1 MGEISEALKRAR
13 LERENRADATRA
25 AVLTQV
31 PDLERLDPPEA
42 PKFEPLA
49 EVAERPE
56 PAAAPRGRCEISRAA
71 SGDWTA
77 RAVLVEPH
85 GAATERFRQFAL
97 RVRRRLEQ
105 RHQSTVLVTSAL
117 HGEGKTTVACNLAL
131 ALASMT
137 SGGRVAL
144 VDLDLRRPSVARR
157 LGIAPRAKL
166 PHVLAGEV
174 PLDAA
179 RIDTEFGNFDVYA
192 NDASIHDSH
201 VLLAGGPLRE
211 LVGSLVDRY
220 ETVVFDG
227 PPVLLLSDAALILE
241 CVESCVAVARRG
253 VTRLAALRE
262 ALEHLPPDKMLGEF
276 LNEAVHARHTYGYY
290 QYPPKRSDGEAS

>member
-13 LERENRADATRA
+13 LERENRADTTRT

-31 PDLERLDPPEA
+31 PDLDRLEPPEPPA
-42 PKFEPLA
+42 FEPTPA
-49 EVAERPE
+49 IAARPE
-56 PAAAPRGRCEISRAA
+56 PEAAPRVRCEISRVAT
-71 SGDWTA
+71 GDWTA

-131 ALASMT
+131 ALASM
-137 SGGRVAL
+137 SNGGRVAL
-144 VDLDLRRPSVARR
+144 VDLDLRRPSVSHR
-157 LGIAPRAKL
+157 LGVAPRAL
-166 PHVLAGEV
+166 VPQVLAGEA

-179 RIDTEFGNFDVYA
+179 RVDTEFVSFDVYA

-201 VLLAGGPLRE
+201 VLLAGAPLRE

-253 VTRLAALRE
+253 VTRMAALRE
-262 ALEHLPPDKMLGEF
+262 ALEHLPADKLLGEF
-276 LNEAVHARHTYGYY
+276 LNEAVLSRHTYGYY
-290 QYPPKRSDGEAS
+290 QHPAGSGTEAS

>member
-13 LERENRADATRA
+13 LERESRADAPRA

-31 PDLERLDPPEA
+31 PDLDRLES
-42 PKFEPLA
+42 
-49 EVAERPE
+49 PE
-56 PAAAPRGRCEISRAA
+56 PAAFEPAPAIAARAESEAAPRGRCEISRAA
-71 SGDWTA
+71 TGDWTA

-137 SGGRVAL
+137 GGGRVAL
-144 VDLDLRRPSVARR
+144 VDLDLRRPSVSHR
-157 LGIAPRAKL
+157 LGLAPRARV
-166 PHVLAGEV
+166 PQVLAGEA

-179 RIDTEFGNFDVYA
+179 RVDTEFASFDVYA
-192 NDASIHDSH
+192 NDASIPDSH
-201 VLLAGGPLRE
+201 VLLAGAPLRE

-262 ALEHLPPDKMLGEF
+262 ALEQLPADKLLGEF
-276 LNEAVHARHTYGYY
+276 LNEAVISRHTYGYY
-290 QYPPKRSDGEAS
+290 QHPAGSGTGAS